1 MLATAPSVKTTH
13 SGLIFLIGATTF
25 RLNRY
30 ITATDSA
37 LQFVGKR
44 RRVKSKRDSVL
55 RHQRASGNRSV
66 RRVVDRSQS
75 YKQTNL
81 Y

>member
-13 SGLIFLIGATTF
+13 SGLIFFTF

-55 RHQRASGNRSV
+55 RHQRASGNWSV
-66 RRVVDRSQS
+66 RRVVDRSLS